1 VFGKRY
7 FLKKY
12 SFRLQTVLGM
22 REKFLEEKQLEMA
35 KIADMLNKQ
44 ITKLENL
51 LSKKENTRIS
61 LENIYEK
68 DEALDIFGI
77 TNYKNFLAKIINDVK
92 IQEGV
97 IENIKSVLKVK
108 QMEVNEAYKEV
119 KVLEKLK
126 EKQEKKFYQHFEY
139 VQAQEIDDIS
149 STRYKRV
156 SV

>member
-1 VFGKRY
+1 M
-7 FLKKY
+7 KKY

>member
-1 VFGKRY
+1 M
-7 FLKKY
+7 KKF